1 MNKVFLPIAMA
12 FAMVATSCQ
21 TLDTARDRI
30 NSMSQEEYGNL
41 VDKTRAMAFKGG
53 NALAKKFAD
62 NPELL
67 GDIDALALQL
77 AIAIEADQIRSLD
90 IVGYVVERFAARL
103 GWQEEQVE
111 YVRAAAEVIDAAVGQ
126 IKLGVE
132 GKLTDREKRVIVA
145 FLEGIQSGISS
156 APSILR

>member
-1 MNKVFLPIAMA
+1 MNKVFVSFAMA
-12 FAMVATSCQ
+12 VAMLSTSCQ
-21 TLDTARDRI
+21 VVSGARDRI
-30 NSMSQEEYGNL
+30 NGMTQEEFGNL
-41 VDKTRAMAFKGG
+41 VDKTRSMAFKGG
-53 NALAKKFAD
+53 NALAKNFAD
-62 NPELL
+62 KPELL

-77 AIAIEADQIRSLD
+77 ALAVEADQIRSLD
-90 IVGYVVERFAARL
+90 IVSYIVERFAARL

-111 YVRAAAEVIDAAVGQ
+111 YIRAAAEVIDAAVGQ

-132 GKLTDREKRVIVA
+132 GKLTEREKRVIVA